1 MYENTLLTFV
11 CKATKNN
18 DTTYQKSQK
27 LSVDTENHPLADHTE
42 ESSSTEKGH
51 EKNHTPNE
59 GNVVF
64 RILMIKSKSDSEIK
78 PQLVLQQFQ
87 QLELQ
92 EQQPLP
98 LVQKT
103 CENGE

>member
-1 MYENTLLTFV
+1 MRQNSTQSNTYIIIPLRLVVYGT
-11 CKATKNN
+11 KA
-18 DTTYQKSQK
+18 
-27 LSVDTENHPLADHTE
+27 
-42 ESSSTEKGH
+42 EKRH
-51 EKNHTPNE
+51 EKKNHTPNE

-78 PQLVLQQFQ
+78 PQLEPQQFQ